1 MRNRYHRCL
10 KIVQHTHTFAKKAS
24 HRRRSKQN
32 QNQIRKIKLSS
43 TIPHKVGISLTG
55 RRFQQSTT
63 TKHRRSR
70 VIRISSIHTQDNHSY
85 HVRQPKSKKGKDA
98 SPPFIFF
105 ACTSPSYCALRHH
118 ITYNHL
124 ENQGRSPSLLD
135 HSASK
140 QTVPCQSIT
149 SQERFSSENDSCVL
163 PADRTPKVPAGI
175 AGHHA
180 SNASVRSVGTS
191 EPSTKVKD
199 SEDT

>member
-10 KIVQHTHTFAKKAS
+10 KIEHSTHTS
-24 HRRRSKQN
+24 LPRRPATDGAQNKN

-43 TIPHKVGISLTG
+43 TIPHMVGTSLTW
-55 RRFQQSTT
+55 RRFQQQQQQNTEG
-63 TKHRRSR
+63 
-70 VIRISSIHTQDNHSY
+70 VGSSEFHPSIYTGQ
-85 HVRQPKSKKGKDA
+85 
-98 SPPFIFF
+98 PFISREATKEQEGERCISPFHLLRVHF
-105 ACTSPSYCALRHH
+105 AALRHH
-118 ITYNHL
+118 ITHNHI
-124 ENQGRSPSLLD
+124 ENQGRSPGLLD

-175 AGHHA
+175 AGHRA